1 MDELKNCP
9 FCGAD
14 GVEVWTP
21 AKSAE
26 NYSNTYDIWCGNCD
40 EEFTFDV
47 PDKKT
52 LIRCWN
58 TRPIEDKLKAEIE
71 RLKAEI
77 REWRRHAQS
86 LKYSKLYECGKIT
99 SKKETRKRFEELDL
113 EDVLRANADGM
124 PIFRKCF
131 EHEILLS
138 FYDDDG
144 AYGFRDWWN
153 EEGTFVFN
161 SFMEKRQDEWINRND
176 KKENNQTCDDC
187 DLNPP
192 LCDSCIG
199 A

>member
-1 MDELKNCP
+1 MTELKNCP

-58 TRPIEDKLKAEIE
+58 TRPTEDKLKAEIE
-71 RLKAEI
+71 RLKTEI
-77 REWRRHAQS
+77 SKHAVF
-86 LKYSKLYECGKIT
+86 LAIHGVEGYE
-99 SKKETRKRFEELDL
+99 
-113 EDVLRANADGM
+113 
-124 PIFRKCF
+124 
-131 EHEILLS
+131 
-138 FYDDDG
+138 
-144 AYGFRDWWN
+144 
-153 EEGTFVFN
+153 FVPN
-161 SFMEKRQDEWINRND
+161 P
-176 KKENNQTCDDC
+176 TCDDC
-187 DLNPP
+187 DLKPP